1 MAIPRLSVKVGKVG
15 KAQPH
20 AAYIARQGQ
29 YANRTERGEVL
40 EATGSGNMPAWAEH
54 NPLTFWDASDSNER
68 INGSTYREF
77 EIALPRELS
86 PDQRL
91 DLLHDFIKQEI
102 GTDHA
107 YQYAIHTPRASDGDE
122 QPHAHLMFSERRSDG
137 IERDPEQYFK
147 RYNGKNPERGGCKK
161 GYGVNAGKKLTRT
174 ERTEELKNTRKRWE
188 TLCNDHL
195 EKSGSTARIDMR
207 SYKDQ
212 GLDLEP
218 ERKYLP
224 SEWRNPEHR
233 ETALEMREYRKE
245 YHRAKAAFTA
255 LVPDIA
261 EALNSLK
268 KSKLADTI
276 ETGIEKMK
284 ARARQFKR
292 PIVDKEEQ
300 ILGLIAAASEQ
311 QEAVTQAIEHLNT
324 SRKELHS
331 ALASQQNKLADDHRE
346 VITQHRKQF
355 DGIHTDIQ
363 KVLHWLPMVG
373 SIVVTGICCLAIVA
387 MMFWYLGGVM
397 DDITEARANRTKLEA
412 LNPEI
417 RQCLSTSGAK
427 QPCIAVDGKD
437 ETYKIDG
444 KIFKVIRLQ

>member
-122 QPHAHLMFSERRSDG
+122 QPHAHLMFSERRNDG
-137 IERDPEQYFK
+137 IDRDPEQYFK

-161 GYGVNAGKKLTRT
+161 GYGAQAGKKLSRK
-174 ERTEELKNTRKRWE
+174 ERADELKNTRKRWE
-188 TLCNDHL
+188 VMCNTHL
-195 EKSGSTARIDMR
+195 EKAGSPARIDMR

-212 GLDLEP
+212 GIDLAP

-224 SEWRNPEHR
+224 SEWRNPAHR
-233 ETALEMREYRKE
+233 ETVVEMRQHRAE
-245 YHRAKAAFTA
+245 YHRAKTAFSA
-255 LVPDIA
+255 LVPDIGA
-261 EALNSLK
+261 ALEQLK
-268 KSKLADTI
+268 KTKLAGTI
-276 ETGIEKMK
+276 ESGISSMWDKLKQREQAKTREAELQKIKQRQKDLAPK
-284 ARARQFKR
+284 AK
-292 PIVDKEEQ
+292 PKTN
-300 ILGLIAAASEQ
+300 SK
-311 QEAVTQAIEHLNT
+311 N
-324 SRKELHS
+324 
-331 ALASQQNKLADDHRE
+331 NKDRG
-346 VITQHRKQF
+346 R
-355 DGIHTDIQ
+355 
-363 KVLHWLPMVG
+363 
-373 SIVVTGICCLAIVA
+373 
-387 MMFWYLGGVM
+387 
-397 DDITEARANRTKLEA
+397 
-412 LNPEI
+412 
-417 RQCLSTSGAK
+417 
-427 QPCIAVDGKD
+427 
-437 ETYKIDG
+437 
-444 KIFKVIRLQ
+444 